1 MHMDVLDRDLLLT
14 LAAMA
19 VKRVDQSRVGASEL
33 VGLVQVLAPAL
44 ESLGDWDWGSVS
56 NGDGGAIAFPFFT
69 DRWDAKSLA
78 SVTGRAGYAWNR
90 FLLYVKGGGAWLRT
104 DFTGVVFSVSSLG
117 KLVVRNLDRIADV
130 GNIRN

>member
-44 ESLGDWDWGSVS
+44 ESLFCDH
-56 NGDGGAIAFPFFT
+56 GAPITFH
-69 DRWDAKSLA
+69 R
-78 SVTGRAGYAWNR
+78 
-90 FLLYVKGGGAWLRT
+90 
-104 DFTGVVFSVSSLG
+104 GVVSG
-117 KLVVRNLDRIADV
+117 NKLSGDHAFHLILRLDAD
-130 GNIRN
+130 